1 MDRIRVLWALR
12 SQMKGSDGLEQW
24 KETGSD
30 LRCASITCRCVKC
43 RWDGARADQG
53 CQFRDVT
60 VMVQLIEGGE
70 VEGW

>member
-30 LRCASITCRCVKC
+30 LQRASITRRCVKS

-53 CQFRDVT
+53 RQFRDIT
-60 VMVQLIEGGE
+60 VMVHLIEGGE